1 QDLRLAIDAGNGAA
15 GPTAVAALRAVGL
28 DPIPLLCE
36 PDGHFPVHH
45 PDPSEP
51 KNLELLRNTVLERGL
66 DLGIANDGDGDRIGV
81 IDAQGETLVGD
92 RLLIVLSRALL
103 RDRPGAA
110 ILGEVKCSQTLYDD
124 IEAHGGRAILCKT
137 GHSLIKKKM
146 REESA
151 LLAVDMCGHV
161 FCADRFFGVDDA
173 VYATLRLLEILA
185 AVKRSLHELL
195 ADVPPTVSTPEI
207 RVE

>member
-1 QDLRLAIDAGNGAA
+1 
-15 GPTAVAALRAVGL
+15 
-28 DPIPLLCE
+28 
-36 PDGHFPVHH
+36 
-45 PDPSEP
+45 
-51 KNLELLRNTVLERGL
+51 ERGL
-66 DLGIANDGDGDRIGV
+66 DLGIAYDGDGDRIGV
-81 IDAQGETLVGD
+81 IDAQGETLFGD

-124 IEAHGGRAILCKT
+124 IEAHGGRAILWKT

-151 LLAVDMCGHV
+151 LLAGEMSGHV
-161 FCADRFFGVDDA
+161 FFADRFFGFDDA

-185 AVKRSLHELL
+185 AEKRPLHELL

-207 RVE
+207 RVDCPDEPKLAVVDRVKESCDP